1 MESYSVIAKNEVV
14 THATTWMRLENTVL
28 NERSLTQKVAVLYFT
43 SVLTQFE
50 VMVKILISSS
60 WAIC

>member
-1 MESYSVIAKNEVV
+1 MKSYSVIAKNEVV
-14 THATTWMRLENTVL
+14 THARMWMRLENTVL